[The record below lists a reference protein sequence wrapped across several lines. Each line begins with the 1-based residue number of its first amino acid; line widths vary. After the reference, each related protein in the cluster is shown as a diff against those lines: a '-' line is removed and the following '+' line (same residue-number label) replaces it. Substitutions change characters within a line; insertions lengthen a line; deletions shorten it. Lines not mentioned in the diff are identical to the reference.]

1 MDTGLKTGFDAMRLA
16 ATMALAY
23 RKDVAA
29 TARSP
34 TEGYDTIISAFE
46 HRLPEDGADAVAIIE
61 ELVEY
66 ATPGIRAMTGP
77 RSPCFE
83 FAYPVP
89 FQLHRDIGPR
99 RYLLT
104 NRGSETLDGVMVS
117 LLGAGVMP
125 ATTPSTLHP
134 GEGLEVVIAA
144 RDLARDTLLVVRWFR
159 PSGEEFLW
167 RVSF

>member
-1 MDTGLKTGFDAMRLA
+1 
-16 ATMALAY
+16 
-23 RKDVAA
+23 
-29 TARSP
+29 
-34 TEGYDTIISAFE
+34 
-46 HRLPEDGADAVAIIE
+46 
-61 ELVEY
+61 
-66 ATPGIRAMTGP
+66 MTGP

-125 ATTPSTLHP
+125 ATTPSTLQP

-144 RDLARDTLLVVRWFR
+144 RDLTRDTVLVVRWFR